1 MKYVPNIVAGLLGF
15 AFIAFS
21 VMFLFKLVPDQPQ
34 PPAGSPIALFMGA
47 FIPTGYMHFVKV
59 FELLGGFMVA
69 IPRTRNIGLLFL
81 GPVILNIIAF
91 HVFVAKD
98 ALSDVSLPII
108 GLMALYLLWVERKAF
123 AGLVTR
129 NPIP

>member
-1 MKYVPNIVAGLLGF
+1 MKYLTNIAGGLLGV

-21 VMFLFKLVPDQPQ
+21 LMFFFKMMGDQPA
-34 PPAGSPIALFMGA
+34 PPPGSPVAMFMGA
-47 FIPTGYMHFVKV
+47 VGATGYMHFVKV
-59 FELLGGFMVA
+59 CELVGGLLVA

-98 ALSDVSLPII
+98 VTEKGTFVTLAVI
-108 GLMALYLLWVERKAF
+108 GVLAAYLLWAGREKF
-123 AGLVTR
+123 AGLLNR
-129 NPIP
+129 